1 MPLAPSPEIDQRDT
15 SQILQDA
22 GIYVLM
28 SDVSDESIKPI
39 VEWILLENHVA
50 QKKKKELLLIVC
62 SEGGSVE
69 DAFALIDI
77 IGASTIPVKTVGLG
91 VIASAGLMI
100 FLAGHKGRRMLTPN
114 TSIMS
119 HQYSGSSDGKHHE
132 LISIAKEFT
141 LIQQRMLNHYM
152 KTTGMT
158 RATVMKKLLPT
169 SDVYLSAEEAL
180 KLGICDIVSDFKK

>member
-1 MPLAPSPEIDQRDT
+1 MPLAPTSEIDQRDT
-15 SQILQDA
+15 SQILQDS
-22 GIYVLM
+22 GIFVLM

-50 QKKKKELLLIVC
+50 QKKKKELMLIVC

-77 IGASTIPVKTVGLG
+77 MTASSIPVKTVGLG

-119 HQYSGSSDGKHHE
+119 HQYSNSSEGKHHE

-141 LIQQRMLNHYM
+141 LIQQRMLNHYI

-158 RATVMKKLLPT
+158 KATVLKKLLPT
-169 SDVYLSAEEAL
+169 SDVYLSAEQAL